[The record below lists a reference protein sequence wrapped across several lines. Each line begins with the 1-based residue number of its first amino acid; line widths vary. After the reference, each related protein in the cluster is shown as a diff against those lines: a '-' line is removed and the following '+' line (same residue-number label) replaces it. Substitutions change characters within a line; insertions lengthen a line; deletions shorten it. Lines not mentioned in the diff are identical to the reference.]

1 MAYKSTP
8 DVNPGGFVSDKEQH
22 STTHDQTSG
31 VNQRNQAPAS
41 TIQNR
46 PYSSP
51 GFAASASDEDTKDNT
66 ESEGVTQGHHKPQ
79 GEKHGHG
86 AEGGSSTGLP
96 EAEEKQS

>member
-1 MAYKSTP
+1 MAYENTP
-8 DVNPGGFVSDKEQH
+8 AVNKGGFVTDKEQH

-31 VNQRNQAPAS
+31 LNQRNQAPAS

-51 GFAASASDEDTKDNT
+51 GFAASASDEDTSAKT

-79 GEKHGHG
+79 DEKHGHG
-86 AEGGSSTGLP
+86 AGGSSTGLP
-96 EAEEKQS
+96 EAERKES